1 MNLKDNVIVYTENLS
16 KRFHGVRAVK
26 DINLEIKAG
35 EIFGM
40 VGADGAGKTTIIQ
53 MICGLH
59 EPTTGLIFV
68 DGHNVKED
76 PDIIRTKLGYMSQD
90 FTLYMDMTVEENI
103 DFVGK
108 LKGMTDE
115 ELKIRKDRLLE
126 FSKMA
131 PFRNRRAGDLSGG
144 MKKKLGLSCALVHKP
159 KVLIL
164 DEPTTAVDPISRGD
178 LWRIL
183 YEFIVQGITV
193 IISTPYMDEAERCNR
208 VALMQEGRILACDT
222 PDNLKKMV
230 KKTIFSCKS
239 PHLNKTCKLINDTS
253 VFSAQ
258 IYGDQMRVFLPDNA
272 ENIEPV
278 ETFLKQNGGDRIF
291 DSKKVRANMDDV
303 YMELLGVHHNN
314 GHKNLNWIPFHLP
327 VIGEKA
333 INISNVTKKFKDF
346 VAVDNVSFEVKT
358 GSIFGMLGPNGA
370 GKTTLIKIMCGL
382 LPPTSG
388 TATVAEYDIATQS
401 RLVRSRIGYMSQL
414 FSLYPDLTVDQ
425 NLDLYASIYG
435 LGKKEKQIRKG
446 WAIDLA
452 GLKGMEKH
460 LTKDLV
466 GGWKQKLALGC
477 SVMHQPLVLFL
488 DEPTSGVD
496 PVARQEFWDV
506 IYRFSEEGITILVT
520 THFMDEADRCNVLSL
535 MNAGAL
541 IAIDTPENLKK
552 NLPIDFYELSSDS
565 TLESFDKLLSLDMLS
580 QVSLFGESIHI
591 SSAMDKDELEKQI
604 LENSTLHISRM
615 KKIDPILED
624 VFIHHVITSEQKQN
638 NHNKQAPEL

>member
-1 MNLKDNVIVYTENLS
+1 MNLKDNIIVYTENLS
-16 KRFHGVRAVK
+16 KRFHSVKAVK
-26 DINLEIKAG
+26 DINLEVKAG

-68 DGHNVKED
+68 DGHNVAED

-90 FTLYMDMTVEENI
+90 FTLYMDLTVEENI

-115 ELKIRKDRLLE
+115 ELEIRKDRLLE
-126 FSKMA
+126 FSRMA
-131 PFRNRRAGDLSGG
+131 PFRNRKAGDLSGG

-239 PHLNKTCKLINDTS
+239 NHLNKICKLINDAS
-253 VFSAQ
+253 VFSSQ
-258 IYGDQMRVFLPDNA
+258 IYGDQMRIFLPDNA

-278 ETFLKQNGGDRIF
+278 ETFLKQNGEDRIF
-291 DSKKVRANMDDV
+291 DAKKVQANMDDV
-303 YMELLGVHHNN
+303 YMELLGAQHNKS
-314 GHKNLNWIPFHLP
+314 HKNLNWIPFHLP
-327 VIGEKA
+327 VIGEQA
-333 INISNVTKKFKDF
+333 IKISNVTKKFKDF

-435 LGKKEKQIRKG
+435 LGKKEKQTRKG

-506 IYRFSEEGITILVT
+506 IYRFSEEGMTVLVT

-535 MNAGAL
+535 MNAGCL

-552 NLPIDFYELSSDS
+552 HLPINFYELSSGS
-565 TLESFDKLLSLDMLS
+565 TLESFDKLLSLDALN
-580 QVSLFGESIHI
+580 QVSLFGEKIHI
-591 SSAMDKDELEKQI
+591 SSKMNKNELEKQI
-604 LENSTLHISRM
+604 LENDTLHVKSM

-624 VFIHHVITSEQKQN
+624 VFIHHVITSEQNKN
-638 NHNKQAPEL
+638 DLNKQVPEL